1 MILKNISF
9 FTSLC
14 ILIFGIVIL
23 GNSFSYE
30 YYNNFGPGPGFL
42 PRWISGGLII
52 LSILYMIDTIKK
64 NPVYFKEILP
74 DKKGLWNVISVLIS
88 VVLFIIIIPYVGF
101 VVSGTFMMFLTLR
114 REYKWYLALGIS
126 IFSTWISFYA
136 FNDLLM
142 VKLPAFSWY
151 DIKSFVGLQ

>member
-1 MILKNISF
+1 LF
-9 FTSLC
+9 
-14 ILIFGIVIL
+14 ILIFGIFIF

-74 DKKGLWNVISVLIS
+74 DKKGLWNVISVLLS

-101 VVSGTFMMFLTLR
+101 VVSGTIMMFLALR
-114 REYKWYLALGIS
+114 RAYKWYIALGIS
-126 IFSTWISFYA
+126 IFSAWLAFYA
-136 FNDLLM
+136 FNDLLR
-142 VKLPAFSWY
+142 VTLPAFPWD
-151 DIKSFVGLQ
+151 DIKSFLGL